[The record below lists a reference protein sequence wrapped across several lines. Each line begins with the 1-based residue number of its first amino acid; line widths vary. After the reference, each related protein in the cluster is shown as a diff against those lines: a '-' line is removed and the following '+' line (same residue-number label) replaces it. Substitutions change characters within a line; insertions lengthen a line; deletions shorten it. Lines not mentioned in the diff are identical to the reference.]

1 MIAHGLASLTRE
13 EILDRLVAAESAIR
27 DLVEEAAHV
36 TSDPDERR
44 LFERLAGREEASL
57 GELKTEMERLEA
69 ETFVQKA
76 MDV

>member
-1 MIAHGLASLTRE
+1 
-13 EILDRLVAAESAIR
+13 LVAAESAIR

-57 GELKTEMERLEA
+57 GELKAEMGRLEA